1 MNDHNAPHEQRARI
15 EISGLEKSFGKHPV
29 LRGVDWSIASGTVV
43 GLLGTNGSGKTT
55 LIRCLLGML
64 KADSG
69 QIRIDGEDAWDLSA
83 DIKAR
88 IGYVDQRSQFY
99 PWMNGSDLLKY
110 VGAMYPN
117 WNDALCTQ
125 LASQWDVPLSKT
137 FGKLSPGEQQ
147 KVAILTA
154 MGNEPDLLILD
165 EPVSSLDPLARRAF
179 LKSLLEIARQA
190 DRTILFS
197 THITSDVER
206 VASHV
211 AFLHEGKIQWFDEL
225 DVTKERIKRLRFQSA
240 SDFPETLSVP
250 GAIAVQVDGK
260 VAIASVAAT
269 SDTEIES
276 ICSQYNASVEI
287 EALNLEEIF
296 LELHH
301 VDA

>member
-1 MNDHNAPHEQRARI
+1 MNKPDVRI
-15 EISGLEKSFGKHPV
+15 EISKLCKSFAKHPV
-29 LRGVDWSIASGTVV
+29 LQDVDWCIPSGTVV

-55 LIRCLLGML
+55 LIQCLLGLL

-69 QIRIDGEDAWDLSA
+69 RVTIDDEDAWDLSA
-83 DIKAR
+83 NTKAR
-88 IGYVDQRSQFY
+88 IGYVDQRPQFY
-99 PWMNGSDLLKY
+99 PWMNGADLLKY
-110 VGAMYPN
+110 VGAMYPH
-117 WNDALCTQ
+117 WNDALCAE
-125 LASQWDVPLSKT
+125 LAKQWIVPLSKP

-154 MGNEPDLLILD
+154 LGNEPDLLILD

-179 LKSLLEIARQA
+179 LKSLLEIARNES
-190 DRTILFS
+190 RTIVFS

-225 DVTKERIKRLRFQSA
+225 DVTKERIRRLRFRSNQ
-240 SDFPETLSVP
+240 DFPTTLSIP
-250 GAIAVQVDGK
+250 GALHVQVDGSM
-260 VAIASVAAT
+260 AVAAVAG
-269 SDTEIES
+269 TEKADIDAV
-276 ICSQYNASVEI
+276 CARYDASVEV
-287 EALNLEEIF
+287 EELNLEEIF

>member
-1 MNDHNAPHEQRARI
+1 MNEQNGRI
-15 EISGLEKSFGKHPV
+15 EISGLEKSFGKQPV
-29 LRGVDWSIASGTVV
+29 LRGVDWSIAAGSVV
-43 GLLGTNGSGKTT
+43 GLLGTNGAGKTT
-55 LIRCLLGML
+55 LIRCLLGL
-64 KADSG
+64 LRADSG
-69 QIRIDGEDAWDLSA
+69 QVLIDGEDAWDLSSNT
-83 DIKAR
+83 KAR
-88 IGYVDQRSQFY
+88 IGYVDQRPQFY
-99 PWMNGSDLLKY
+99 PWLNGSDLLQY

-117 WNDALCTQ
+117 WNDALCTE
-125 LASQWDVPLSKT
+125 LAEQWNVPLSKA

-147 KVAILTA
+147 KIAILTA
-154 MGNEPDLLILD
+154 MGNEPDLLVLD

-179 LKSLLEIARQA
+179 LKSLLAIARET

-225 DVTKERIKRLRFQSA
+225 DVTKERIKRLRFRA
-240 SDFPETLSVP
+240 DSDFPESLSIP
-250 GAIAVQVDGK
+250 GAIAVQVEGT

-269 SDTEIES
+269 SDAEIES

-287 EALNLEEIF
+287 EDLNLEEIF